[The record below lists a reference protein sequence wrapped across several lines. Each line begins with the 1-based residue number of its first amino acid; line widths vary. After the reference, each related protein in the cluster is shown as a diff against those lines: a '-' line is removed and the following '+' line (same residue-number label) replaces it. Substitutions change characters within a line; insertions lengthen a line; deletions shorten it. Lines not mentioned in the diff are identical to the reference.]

1 MCMLLVKRLLMLTR
15 HSAKDTEQIGRLKD
29 SDMSKDF
36 RAAVYQVHGIAVM
49 FHGKHP
55 AKVAGPLSGG
65 NETFSSWARR
75 VLGRGTDEVLVFR
88 PNLISGNTRIK
99 SLMDDGSG
107 LQDLIGEVDI
117 ANLRA
122 AKMSERRAGKVAVEK
137 LHQLLS
143 QAENDP
149 GYHEP
154 TKRFIER
161 IINEASGE
169 DSPLD
174 FILRELLSRQ
184 RSIGLMEEAQ
194 RHNDGPGGS
203 SARTS

>member
-1 MCMLLVKRLLMLTR
+1 M
-15 HSAKDTEQIGRLKD
+15 AKN
-29 SDMSKDF
+29 F
-36 RAAVYQVHGIAVM
+36 RATVYQVHGIAVV

-88 PNLISGNTRIK
+88 PDLISGNTRIK
-99 SLMDDGSG
+99 TLMDQGSA
-107 LQDLIGEVDI
+107 LQELIGEVDV
-117 ANLRA
+117 ANLQA
-122 AKMSERRAGKVAVEK
+122 AKMSERRAGMLAVDK
-137 LHQLLS
+137 LYQLLS

-149 GYHEP
+149 DYHGP
-154 TKRFIER
+154 TKRFLAR
-161 IINEASGE
+161 IINDAGGH

-184 RSIGLMEEAQ
+184 RSIGLMDDALP
-194 RHNDGPGGS
+194 HDDGPGGPN
-203 SARTS
+203 APIG